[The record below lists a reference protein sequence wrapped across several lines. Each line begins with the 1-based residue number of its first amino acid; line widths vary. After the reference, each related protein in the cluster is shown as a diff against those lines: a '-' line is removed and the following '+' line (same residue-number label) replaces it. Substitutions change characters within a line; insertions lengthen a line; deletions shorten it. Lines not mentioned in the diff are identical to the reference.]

1 MHNLFPDRLRRRHDK
16 IASGSPP
23 PLRIISLGAGVQS
36 STLLLMALRG
46 EFDER
51 PDCAIFADTKWES
64 KATYKHLEFLER
76 EAARFDF
83 PILRVTA
90 GDIRRAEWNKMPL
103 FVRNLEG
110 ETAMLNRQ
118 CTQAYKLA
126 PINRRVREIV
136 GLAPGEKSAGIV
148 CEMWLGISL
157 DEASRMRDSRERWKT
172 HRYPLIEK
180 RMRRADCLAWL
191 AANNYPI
198 PPKSACL
205 GCPFHADAQW
215 RELQNDAQE
224 WREIV
229 EYDEQ
234 IRGGVKGGTCEA
246 FLHRSLKP
254 ISEVDF
260 RTAEEHGQ
268 RNFFL
273 NECEGL
279 CGV

>member
-1 MHNLFPDRLRRRHDK
+1 MQNLIWQKVQRQK
-16 IASGSPP
+16 VQTSGSL
-23 PLRIISLGAGVQS
+23 LRVISLGAGVQS
-36 STLLLMALRG
+36 STLLLMNLRG
-46 EFDER
+46 ELGKKA
-51 PDCAIFADTKWES
+51 DCAIFADTKWES
-64 KATYKHLEFLER
+64 KATYRHLEFLKR
-76 EAARFDF
+76 EAAKSNF
-83 PILRVTA
+83 PILCVSA

-103 FVRNLEG
+103 FVRNFDG

-126 PINRRVREIV
+126 PINRKVREIV
-136 GLAPGEKSAGIV
+136 GLAPGQKSAEIV

-157 DEASRMRDSRERWKT
+157 DEASRMRDSREKWKT

-180 RMRRADCLAWL
+180 RMRRADCLKWL
-191 AANNYPI
+191 TANHYPI

-205 GCPFHADAQW
+205 GCPFHGNAQW
-215 RELQNDAQE
+215 RELQTDKEE
-224 WREIV
+224 WNEIV

-234 IRGGVKGGTCEA
+234 IRRGVKGGACEA

-260 RTAEEHGQ
+260 RTAEERGQ
-268 RNFFL
+268 GNFFL

-279 CGV
+279 CGT

>member
-1 MHNLFPDRLRRRHDK
+1 MQSLNWQKFQRQKFHAAGSLLRV
-16 IASGSPP
+16 
-23 PLRIISLGAGVQS
+23 ISLGAGVQS
-36 STLLLMALRG
+36 STLLLMNLRG
-46 EFDER
+46 ELGKKA
-51 PDCAIFADTKWES
+51 DCAIFADTKWES
-64 KATYKHLEFLER
+64 KATYLHLEFLKR
-76 EAARFDF
+76 EAAKYNF
-83 PILRVTA
+83 PILCVSA

-103 FVRNLEG
+103 FIRNFDG

-136 GLAPGEKSAGIV
+136 GLAPGQKSPEIV

-157 DEASRMRDSRERWKT
+157 DEASRMRDSGEKWKT

-180 RMRRADCLAWL
+180 RMRRTDCLKWL
-191 AANNYPI
+191 AAKNYPI

-205 GCPFHADAQW
+205 GCPFHGDAQW
-215 RELQNDAQE
+215 RELQADKEE
-224 WREIV
+224 WKEIV
-229 EYDEQ
+229 AYDEQ
-234 IRGGVKGGTCEA
+234 IRRGVKGGTCEA

-260 RTAEEHGQ
+260 RTAEERGQ
-268 RNFFL
+268 GNFFL

-279 CGV
+279 CGT

>member
-1 MHNLFPDRLRRRHDK
+1 MQNLIWQKVQRRK
-16 IASGSPP
+16 VQTSGSL
-23 PLRIISLGAGVQS
+23 LRVISLGAGVQS
-36 STLLLMALRG
+36 STLLLMNLQG
-46 EFDER
+46 ELGKKA
-51 PDCAIFADTKWES
+51 DCAIFADTKWES
-64 KATYKHLEFLER
+64 KATYRHLEFLKR
-76 EAARFDF
+76 EAAKCNF
-83 PILRVTA
+83 PILSVSA

-103 FVRNLEG
+103 FVRNFDS

-126 PINRRVREIV
+126 PINRKVREIV
-136 GLAPGEKSAGIV
+136 GLAPGQKSTEIV

-157 DEASRMRDSRERWKT
+157 DEASRMRDSREKWKT

-180 RMRRADCLAWL
+180 RMRRADCLKWL
-191 AANNYPI
+191 TSNHYPI

-205 GCPFHADAQW
+205 GCPFHGDAQW
-215 RELQNDAQE
+215 RELQADEEE
-224 WREIV
+224 WNEIV

-234 IRGGVKGGTCEA
+234 IRHGVKGGTCEA

-260 RTAEEHGQ
+260 RTAEERGQ
-268 RNFFL
+268 GNFFL

-279 CGV
+279 CGT